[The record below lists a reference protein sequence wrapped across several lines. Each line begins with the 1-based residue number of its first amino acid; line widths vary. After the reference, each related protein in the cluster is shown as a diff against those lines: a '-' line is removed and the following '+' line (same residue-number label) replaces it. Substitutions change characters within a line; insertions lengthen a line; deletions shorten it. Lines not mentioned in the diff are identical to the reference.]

1 MNHVQIFNDACKN
14 FSQSAIRIAV
24 LLSLILLCVSCALF
38 APIEQPEDTP
48 GPHFPENET
57 CSPYKGTMS
66 CDKGMCT
73 PDYGRTDC
81 ELRSR

>member
-1 MNHVQIFNDACKN
+1 MIILHRSTGISNQIMF
-14 FSQSAIRIAV
+14 RIKT
-24 LLSLILLCVSCALF
+24 LTTLGFLFLSGCSLF

-48 GPHFPENET
+48 GPHFPENNT

-66 CDKGMCT
+66 CERGICT

-81 ELRSR
+81 ELRHR